1 MFERRKWG
9 AVDAIRGDV
18 PLNHENVQALSG
30 VLEECCRQGQPR
42 IVIDLERIPLIDSA
56 GLELLLDVR
65 DRCLQRGGLLKLAA
79 PNALCRDI
87 LLVTGVTEQIEVLSD
102 AVTAVGSFA
111 Q

>member
-9 AVDAIRGDV
+9 AVDAVRGDV
-18 PLNHENVQALSG
+18 PLNQENVQALSS
-30 VLEECCRQGQPR
+30 VIDDCCRQGQPR

-79 PNALCRDI
+79 PKALCRDI
-87 LLVTGVTEQIEVLSD
+87 LTVTGLTEQIEVLSD